1 MAPVVLRHGFR
12 KVAGIDEYFRASAL
26 EKGQKLCAAK
36 YAYDVEETLEWFDG
50 DSQVAAKCHSQVRQ
64 ATYDVN
70 IQLSSQRR
78 KLGAQCTCK
87 AGLGGGCKHVAAV
100 VLFVNEADVPSS
112 TDRPQGWHKERSVR
126 ISSSIAHRILTRQ
139 KAFESLAEQLQNS
152 KTPLVPALMY
162 GTAIEPTARATF
174 EKKIGAKV
182 TQVGVVIHPCQPW
195 LCASPDG
202 LFQTTSGVILLEI
215 KCPYSRKDDII
226 IDHALCESYVSYVTY
241 HDGMLQ
247 LSRSH
252 PYYTQVQVA
261 MYFTN
266 TTECFFF
273 VYTSK
278 QDITIVVDRDEDF
291 LARNIPLLEAFYYSY
306 YIKQLMR

>member
-1 MAPVVLRHGFR
+1 
-12 KVAGIDEYFRASAL
+12 
-26 EKGQKLCAAK
+26 
-36 YAYDVEETLEWFDG
+36 
-50 DSQVAAKCHSQVRQ
+50 
-64 ATYDVN
+64 
-70 IQLSSQRR
+70 
-78 KLGAQCTCK
+78 
-87 AGLGGGCKHVAAV
+87 
-100 VLFVNEADVPSS
+100 
-112 TDRPQGWHKERSVR
+112 
-126 ISSSIAHRILTRQ
+126 
-139 KAFESLAEQLQNS
+139 
-152 KTPLVPALMY
+152 MY
-162 GTAIEPTARATF
+162 GTAMEPTARATF

-202 LFQTTSGVILLEI
+202 LFQRTSGVVLLEI

-226 IDHALCESYVSYVTY
+226 IDHSLCESYVSYVTY

-247 LSRSH
+247 LPRSH
-252 PYYTQVQVA
+252 PYYSQVQVA
-261 MYFTN
+261 MYVTN

-291 LARNIPLLEAFYYSY
+291 LARNIPRLETFYYSY